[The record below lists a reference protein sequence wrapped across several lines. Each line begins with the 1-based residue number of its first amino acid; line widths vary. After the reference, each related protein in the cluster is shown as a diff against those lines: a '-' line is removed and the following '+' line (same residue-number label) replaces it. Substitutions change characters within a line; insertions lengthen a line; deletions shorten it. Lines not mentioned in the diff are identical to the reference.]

1 MDMSVRQLLRYLL
14 MRFAYALALLHSVPI
29 ETSWTELGL
38 HMGVIYEDM
47 GRDGHADRER
57 AY

>member
-1 MDMSVRQLLRYLL
+1 MSVRQLLRYLL

-29 ETSWTELGL
+29 DTSWTELGL
-38 HMGVIYEDM
+38 HMGVIYGDM